1 MGMHPGLSASAKGEG
16 GEQSEEHS
24 DFMNRFSCTNQF
36 ALKNQEQKIWMHEH
50 HAEKDRVQIN
60 WRDSW

>member
-36 ALKNQEQKIWMHEH
+36 ALKNQEQKI
-50 HAEKDRVQIN
+50 
-60 WRDSW
+60 